1 MAVFLAGL
9 LIAFVWWQIS
19 KSTAILSDPLS
30 FMRIEPEASGT
41 IMETPVDP
49 RDKALFHL
57 RQGDLFAI
65 RGEWKDAQ
73 AEFEKAVDEN
83 GGLPALRKLAQA
95 QLQRRDIKG
104 VRSTINK
111 LQSAGARREDLIL
124 LESIVEL
131 RAGELVKAQSI
142 LESSADSPQ
151 KHYGLAILSIIKG
164 DHASAKSELSQV
176 ISGWEPV
183 LRSNARILQ
192 SAYDEFSLFPEGSNL
207 HLITLLSRSMAQVQE
222 CELALPLLVQV
233 TSAMEDY
240 RDAWIVQGYCELV
253 TERFE
258 SALASFEQAY
268 NIDPQKPEIQYFL
281 ARAYASMEQ
290 HQNAIT
296 FLEYSLVNGFEPK
309 SEARRLIARE
319 ALSIGN
325 TALALDQYEILAED
339 ENAAIEIFSGLI
351 SASMALGNSDEAYMK
366 AKEAVERWPDDPRAL
381 ELLGWVSME
390 TGRKDEALSALQK
403 ALAINPE
410 MKEAKKRLEELES
423 KR

>member
-1 MAVFLAGL
+1 
-9 LIAFVWWQIS
+9 
-19 KSTAILSDPLS
+19 
-30 FMRIEPEASGT
+30 
-41 IMETPVDP
+41 
-49 RDKALFHL
+49 
-57 RQGDLFAI
+57 
-65 RGEWKDAQ
+65 
-73 AEFEKAVDEN
+73 
-83 GGLPALRKLAQA
+83 
-95 QLQRRDIKG
+95 
-104 VRSTINK
+104 
-111 LQSAGARREDLIL
+111 
-124 LESIVEL
+124 
-131 RAGELVKAQSI
+131 
-142 LESSADSPQ
+142 
-151 KHYGLAILSIIKG
+151 
-164 DHASAKSELSQV
+164 
-176 ISGWEPV
+176 
-183 LRSNARILQ
+183 
-192 SAYDEFSLFPEGSNL
+192 
-207 HLITLLSRSMAQVQE
+207 
-222 CELALPLLVQV
+222 
-233 TSAMEDY
+233 MEDY

-366 AKEAVERWPDDPRAL
+366 AKEAVERWPADPRAL